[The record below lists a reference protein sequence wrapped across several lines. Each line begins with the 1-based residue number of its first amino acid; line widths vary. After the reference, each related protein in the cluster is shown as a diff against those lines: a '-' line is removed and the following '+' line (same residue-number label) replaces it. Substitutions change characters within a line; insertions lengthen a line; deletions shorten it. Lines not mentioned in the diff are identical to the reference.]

1 MENNNDYQVKLVINH
16 EAVALNQFT
25 HDVVK
30 NVILSLVTSLRLK
43 SKPEIIEITISQSQK
58 PADRK

>member
-16 EAVALNQFT
+16 EAVSLNQFA

-30 NVILSLVTSLRLK
+30 NVILALVSSLRSK

-58 PADRK
+58 QAD